1 MTKPELFAAAR
12 ALSPEERAEL
22 LAVLAESLDEEL
34 SEDQIKTL
42 WVEEAAR
49 RAQEII
55 DGTAEEIPGD
65 EVMAQARALL
75 A

>member
-1 MTKPELFAAAR
+1 MTKPEIFSAAR
-12 ALSPEERAEL
+12 AMPPEDRAEL
-22 LAVLAESLDEEL
+22 IAVLGESLDEEL
-34 SEDQIKTL
+34 SEAEVKAV